1 MYVMLSVSEASPTHK
16 TPSLCVQAPI
26 AWSSMPAFIGL
37 PGAREKE
44 ERGQGLFEQSEFHSP
59 RRRPMRREEIPD
71 NERATFLDYF
81 FAPGKK

>member
-1 MYVMLSVSEASPTHK
+1 MLSVSEASPTHK
-16 TPSLCVQAPI
+16 TPSLRAQAPI
-26 AWSSMPAFIGL
+26 AWSNMPAFIGL

-44 ERGQGLFEQSEFHSP
+44 ERGRGLFEQSEFHSP

-81 FAPGKK
+81 FALGKK